1 MPLFQ
6 CEKCGCVENTA
17 CCNYWSR
24 KIDKEPLICSE
35 CETGTW
41 HGRFEKRD
49 AAGMLIDQSGHLWS
63 RAQVDAGALPR
74 HYSIVGEVASNS
86 AEGANGEGA

>member
-6 CEKCGCVENTA
+6 CTKCSCVENTA

-49 AAGMLIDQSGHLWS
+49 AAGMLVDNEGHLWGES
-63 RAQVDAGALPR
+63 QREQMPKHLQIVRTAQPIQQGDTNA
-74 HYSIVGEVASNS
+74 
-86 AEGANGEGA
+86 